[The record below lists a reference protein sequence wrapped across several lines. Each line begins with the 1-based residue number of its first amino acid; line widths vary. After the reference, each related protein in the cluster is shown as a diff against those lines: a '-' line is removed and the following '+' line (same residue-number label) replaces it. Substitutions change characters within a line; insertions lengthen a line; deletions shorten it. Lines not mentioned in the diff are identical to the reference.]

1 MDNLTEDLLKHFEEE
16 RMQKKASKRTMC
28 ALHDAHFKKI
38 SEQLIPLLEM
48 APIFTVYEFLINE
61 GKLPNWYRYEAFY
74 RRVKKL
80 QGKK

>member
-1 MDNLTEDLLKHFEEE
+1 MDRNTEEFLKLLEEE

-28 ALHDAHFKKI
+28 TLHDFHFNKI

-48 APIFTVYEFLINE
+48 APIFTVYEFCIQKQL
-61 GKLPNWYRYEAFY
+61 LPNWYRYEAFY